1 MLHAYGEQWLAQAL
15 ALLVCIGLAGHIS
28 AHEFPT
34 PFLELEIERV
44 PPAFTFDDES
54 VVILM
59 TVVAGLDGPLIQGQV
74 TWARAF
80 LDGLPIAEEED
91 GTHTLFP
98 FPPLPTP
105 FMEAQVWR

>member
-1 MLHAYGEQWLAQAL
+1 ML
-15 ALLVCIGLAGHIS
+15 ALTVLVCIELAGRLL

-54 VVILM
+54 VNILM
-59 TVVAGLDGPLIQGQV
+59 TVVAGASGPLVEGQI

-80 LDGLPIAEEED
+80 LDGLPIAEEAD

-98 FPPLPTP
+98 FPDLGAQ
-105 FMEAQVWR
+105 FMEAQV